1 MSRVSCSQLWNLRVP
16 MGSLLSWR
24 ISSFLMHLKCLGS
37 WVVAGQWSVQL
48 RSAPWQQLRSSP
60 SHDRNFWVLRHC
72 GTVTLHDAAFLA
84 WDVSLGQ
91 FTEQFMSN
99 PLKNGQSSCDILP
112 IPWSL
117 MVPQVSSQKTDW
129 ENFGKKFTSISL
141 QNYLYQFFIGVMY
154 IYIYI
159 NYIIYIYN
167 IYIIPIW
174 DDLPQLHRSRTCIP
188 AIRRS
193 GRKGYSKPPSGVPW
207 VWGQNT
213 TAKYK
218 KTH

>member
-16 MGSLLSWR
+16 MGSVLSWR
-24 ISSFLMHLKCLGS
+24 ISSFLMHLKCLRS

-72 GTVTLHDAAFLA
+72 GTVTLHDAAFPA
-84 WDVSLGQ
+84 WGVSLGQ

-99 PLKNGQSSCDILP
+99 SLKNGQSSRDILP

-141 QNYLYQFFIGVMY
+141 QNYLYQFFIDMMY
-154 IYIYI
+154 IYII
-159 NYIIYIYN
+159 IIYI
-167 IYIIPIW
+167 
-174 DDLPQLHRSRTCIP
+174 
-188 AIRRS
+188 
-193 GRKGYSKPPSGVPW
+193 
-207 VWGQNT
+207 
-213 TAKYK
+213 
-218 KTH
+218 